1 MNTYLKQKSFLPF
14 VDYALFDKN
23 SLEGNEHYKEKAIC
37 IEEDPKTVVPKLYSA
52 SVLMIHP
59 DIFDKWTDILIL
71 LAQKKS
77 LNNIKLFIIHGSDY
91 FIDDDIMEIM
101 IAFFPNAN
109 FWIQNYVGFNENCKL
124 LPIGVV
130 ADYNELIH
138 KKKLFAISYVSYNS
152 FHREEFYQFLYDY
165 EQFKLD
171 YYTPITDGLTY
182 FKNISEL
189 YFTACPMGNGYDTL
203 RFWESLMLKTI
214 PIVKEHEFY
223 DSLKNYYPK
232 LPYIKVSS
240 WDDLP
245 ALVESLTIEK
255 YNEMMKDFDIECLK
269 ESFWLKQI

>member
-1 MNTYLKQKSFLPF
+1 MTTYLKQKSFLPF

-23 SLEGNEHYKEKAIC
+23 TLEGNEYYKEKAIC
-37 IEEDPKTVVPKLYSA
+37 IEEDPKTVVSKLYSA
-52 SVLMIHP
+52 SIIMIHP

-101 IAFFPNAN
+101 NAFFPTAT
-109 FWIQNYVGFNENCKL
+109 FWIQNYIGSNEKCKL

-130 ADYNELIH
+130 SDYNESIV

-152 FHREEFYQFLYDY
+152 FYREEFYQFLYDY

-189 YFTACPMGNGYDTL
+189 YFTACPMGNGFDTL

-214 PIVKEHEFY
+214 PIVKEHTFY
-223 DSLKNYYPK
+223 DALKEYYPK

-269 ESFWLKQI
+269 ESFWLNQI

>member
-1 MNTYLKQKSFLPF
+1 
-14 VDYALFDKN
+14 
-23 SLEGNEHYKEKAIC
+23 
-37 IEEDPKTVVPKLYSA
+37 
-52 SVLMIHP
+52 
-59 DIFDKWTDILIL
+59 
-71 LAQKKS
+71 
-77 LNNIKLFIIHGSDY
+77 
-91 FIDDDIMEIM
+91 MEIM
-101 IAFFPNAN
+101 NAFFPTAT
-109 FWIQNYVGFNENCKL
+109 FWIQNYIGSNEKCKL

-130 ADYNELIH
+130 SDYNESIV

-152 FHREEFYQFLYDY
+152 FYREEFYQFLYDY

-189 YFTACPMGNGYDTL
+189 YFTACPMGNGFDTL

-214 PIVKEHEFY
+214 PIVKEHTFY
-223 DSLKNYYPK
+223 DALKEYYPK

-269 ESFWLKQI
+269 ESFWLNQI